1 MLDIQE
7 LASVCSQHGIGC
19 RLNEKLSSHVTFR
32 VGGECPALIT
42 PNTVS
47 DTKLILQYLRA
58 NQIPHALIGRG
69 SNLLVPDQG
78 YPGVVIKL
86 GGALAENIQTDS
98 ERGMITAPAGLNL
111 KKLCVA
117 ALQASLTGLEFAYG
131 IPGTVGGA
139 VYMNAGAYDGEFSQV
154 IDRVRILDHRLN
166 DRVLYA
172 KDLAMTYRHSIF
184 MGELKGAVILSAT
197 VRLKPGNAGEIREKM
212 RDLLGRRQSKQP
224 LEYPSAGSTFKRP
237 EGSYASKLIDE
248 CGLKGYRVG
257 DAQVSTKH
265 AGFVINRGNATFAEI
280 IAVCKHVQEVV
291 EAKTGY
297 HLELEP
303 EILSPQPAN

>member
-7 LASVCSQHGIGC
+7 LASVCSQYGIGC

-154 IDRVRILDHRLN
+154 IDRVRILDQRLN

-248 CGLKGYRVG
+248 CGLKGSQIG
-257 DAQVSTKH
+257 GAQIAPFHGNFIINVENARAADVK
-265 AGFVINRGNATFAEI
+265 ALVELAQEKVKEKFGFQLETEI
-280 IAVCKHVQEVV
+280 IF
-291 EAKTGY
+291 
-297 HLELEP
+297 L
-303 EILSPQPAN
+303 